1 MKARDIARM
10 EAGERT
16 FTYNNVT
23 ENATQLATIE
33 DYPVVALGISDT
45 LKEIKS
51 AHSAQSKDISGIAP
65 TKQELRVEMGETILI
80 FSQRGVV
87 SATLDNN
94 KELSDE
100 IDHSLIYYTKGKAS
114 LSESRATATV
124 NLIELKLL
132 KLNSLTA
139 ANVVTMRAA
148 IAAFVAKKDEPTTEK
163 QTKKVE
169 GTDQV
174 PPLLDKLDGYLTLE
188 GNLIHSY
195 FPKSKLA
202 EGFDLTSKLI
212 ILGGRHNPID
222 MYMEDALSGKFI
234 AGVKVTKVKNTKL
247 FTFSDEDGHAHFD
260 TCNSGKIK
268 FLLEAVGYATQTI
281 TIIVVRGSGAEVIV
295 KMFAK

>member
-148 IAAFVAKKDEPTTEK
+148 IASFVAKKDEPTTEK
-163 QTKKVE
+163 QAKKVE

-222 MYMEDALSGKFI
+222 MYVEDALSGKFI